1 MMNSLTTFLLATIL
15 ALASAP
21 APQSQKKS
29 QPEEKTECG
38 TVISPEQIKA
48 ELARKAES
56 ARNKSAALALAPNTN
71 APIYLPLTIH
81 MVCDSF
87 GVGGFNSPGELERTI
102 EVLNQ
107 MWQPVGIQF
116 FIYGQIDFS
125 IHDDTFYYLA
135 NDDAKQDALRR
146 INSVPNT
153 INVYFTN
160 LNGITGQARFTH
172 ENAQGILLD
181 YTTMSEYYG
190 GIWKLDVFAHEIGH
204 YFDLYHTHEDD
215 FGSECPSGSNC
226 DTTGDL
232 LCDTPADP
240 RLNQGFVD
248 VTNCTYNN
256 MAATPADCA
265 GAYNPS
271 VRNLMSYAPGH
282 CRNEFTP
289 GQISKVW
296 QVLTSNSKRKG
307 LMDSYK
313 FYVDPVASSS
323 NAKCTAAAPCRTVA
337 KAVQA
342 AQDGAV
348 IYLRARVHRAPYL
361 GGKRFTVR
369 RWGDAGIV
377 TIKP

>member
-1 MMNSLTTFLLATIL
+1 MMNLLTTFLLATVL
-15 ALASAP
+15 ALAPVP
-21 APQSQKKS
+21 APQSRKPA
-29 QPEEKTECG
+29 QPEEKSECG
-38 TVISPEQIKA
+38 TVISPEQVKA

-56 ARNKSAALALAPNTN
+56 ARNNKAALTTAPNPN

-81 MVCDSF
+81 MVCDRF

-116 FIYGQIDFS
+116 FIYGEIDYG
-125 IHDDTFYYLA
+125 IHDDAFYNLP

-172 ENAQGILLD
+172 EKAQGILLD
-181 YTTMSEYYG
+181 YTTMSEYFG
-190 GIWKLDVFAHEIGH
+190 GIWKLDVFAHEMGH

-215 FGSECPSGSNC
+215 FGIECPSGSNC
-226 DTTGDL
+226 ETAGDL

-240 RLNQGFVD
+240 RLNQGFVNVAD
-248 VTNCTYNN
+248 CTYNN
-256 MAATPADCA
+256 MAATPAGCA

-271 VRNLMSYAPGH
+271 VRNLMSYANGH

-289 GQISKVW
+289 EQANRVW
-296 QVLTSNSKRKG
+296 NTLYSAGNRKN
-307 LMDSYK
+307 LIDSGK
-313 FYVDPVASSS
+313 FYVDPLASSS
-323 NAKCTAAAPCRTVA
+323 NTKCTPSAPCRTVA

-348 IYLRARVHRAPYL
+348 IYLRARLHRAPSL

-369 RWGDAGIV
+369 RWGDEGVV
-377 TIKP
+377 TIRP